1 MAIVRKAHTPTR
13 RSNPWAEIDWF
24 ANRMGRLFD
33 DAELSNLTYGSAW
46 LPSVNVEEKDEEIVL
61 TAELPG
67 LGEDDIDLELE
78 NNVLTISGEKR
89 SRREEGEAGS
99 RYHLV
104 ERSFGSFR
112 RSFTLPRT
120 VDSEGITADFDA
132 GVLEVRMPK
141 AAEAKSRRIT
151 VGRKA

>member
-1 MAIVRKAHTPTR
+1 MAIVRKALTPTR
-13 RSNPWAEIDWF
+13 RSNPWAELDWL
-24 ANRMGRLFD
+24 ANRMGRMFD
-33 DAELSNLTYGSAW
+33 DADFGNLTYGSSW
-46 LPSVNVEEKDEEIVL
+46 VPSVNVEERDEEIVL

-67 LGEDDIDLELE
+67 LEEDDIHLELE

-89 SRREEGEAGS
+89 GSREEGEAGS

-104 ERSFGSFR
+104 ERTFGSFR

-120 VDSEGITADFDA
+120 VDSEAITADFEK
-132 GVLEVRMPK
+132 GLLEVRMPK

-151 VGRKA
+151 VGKKA

>member
-1 MAIVRKAHTPTR
+1 MAIVRKALSPVR
-13 RSNPWAEIDWF
+13 RPNPWAELDWL
-24 ANRMGRLFD
+24 ANRMGRMFD
-33 DAELSNLTYGSAW
+33 DADSGDLSYGSSW
-46 LPSVNVEEKDEEIVL
+46 VPSVNVEEKDEEIVL

-67 LGEDDIDLELE
+67 LGEDDIHLELE

-89 SRREEGEAGS
+89 GRREEGEAGS

-120 VDSEGITADFDA
+120 VDSEAITADFES
-132 GVLEVRMPK
+132 GLLEVRMPK

-151 VGRKA
+151 VGKKA

>member
-1 MAIVRKAHTPTR
+1 MAIVKTTRTPVR
-13 RSNPWAEIDWF
+13 APNPWSELDWF
-24 ANRMGRLFD
+24 ANRVGRMFGD
-33 DAELSNLTYGSAW
+33 TDFGNLSYGSAW
-46 LPSVNVEEKDEEIVL
+46 VPSVNVEERDDEIVL

-67 LGEDDIDLELE
+67 LAEEDIHLELE
-78 NNVLTISGEKR
+78 NNVLTVAGEKR
-89 SRREEGEAGS
+89 AEREEGEAGS

-120 VDSEGITADFDA
+120 VDSEGITADFD
-132 GVLEVRMPK
+132 GGLLKVRMPK

-151 VGRKA
+151 VGKKA